1 MKFFIINLEQDI
13 EKREKITKLC
23 DSLGIDYEVIK
34 AIYGKALSEEEIKAN
49 TYPKEEQLKRFKREL
64 SLGEI
69 GCAMSHRYCYQRII
83 DDNLEEAI
91 ILEDDAVFNE
101 ELLEFLKFKDEFPK
115 DLELL
120 LIGHYKQMYYDDG
133 FMINSLCYKKY
144 SNIVNG
150 KWDIK
155 RLVGGGNGTHGYL
168 ITKNGASK
176 LLKLMHK
183 IYIPADWYTNNDKY
197 TNMYALFPTLINPDL
212 AEFSS
217 TQLNP
222 INKKRSK
229 ISKYFKLIKNKI
241 QFFIPSLKKPKDYI

>member
-13 EKREKITKLC
+13 EKREKITRLC

-91 ILEDDAVFNE
+91 ILEDDAIFNE
-101 ELLEFLKFKDEFPK
+101 ELLEFLKYKDEFPK

-120 LIGHYKQMYYDDG
+120 LLGHSRQVYNDDG
-133 FMINSLCYKKY
+133 FRIESPCSLRFNK
-144 SNIVNG
+144 NIL
-150 KWDIK
+150 KWQIK
-155 RLVGGGNGTHGYL
+155 RLVGRGNGTYGYY
-168 ITKNGASK
+168 IKNNGAKK
-176 LLKLMHK
+176 LLDIMKMIAYPSDFYTSDEK
-183 IYIPADWYTNNDKY
+183 IINT
-197 TNMYALFPTLINPDL
+197 YALLPVLIVFNYEDN
-212 AEFSS
+212 S
-217 TQLNP
+217 TTQENFKV
-222 INKKRSK
+222 KKKSK

>member
-13 EKREKITKLC
+13 EKKEKITKLC

-34 AIYGKALSEEEIKAN
+34 AIYGKALSEEEIKEN

-83 DDNLEEAI
+83 DDNLEDAI
-91 ILEDDAVFNE
+91 ILEDDAIFNE
-101 ELLEFLKFKDEFPK
+101 ELLEFLKYKDEFPR

-120 LIGHYKQMYYDDG
+120 LIGHYMQVYNDDG
-133 FMINSLCYKKY
+133 FRIESQHSLRFNK
-144 SNIVNG
+144 NIA
-150 KWDIK
+150 KWKIK
-155 RLVGGGNGTHGYL
+155 RLVSGGNGTHGYYL
-168 ITKNGASK
+168 TKNGAVK
-176 LLKLMHK
+176 LLDKMQK
-183 IYIPADWYTNNDKY
+183 IYIPSDHYTAKHDY
-197 TNMYALFPTLINPDL
+197 VNMYALFPSIINQEL
-212 AEFSS
+212 HNTSS
-217 TQLNP
+217 VQENFKV
-222 INKKRSK
+222 KKKSK

>member
-13 EKREKITKLC
+13 KKREKITAFCESFGL
-23 DSLGIDYEVIK
+23 DYEIIPAV
-34 AIYGKALSEEEIKAN
+34 YGKALSKDEIKQN
-49 TYPKEEQLKRFKREL
+49 TYPKNEQLKLFKREL
-64 SLGEI
+64 GLGEI
-69 GCAMSHRYCYQRII
+69 GCAISHRKCYEEII
-83 DDNLEEAI
+83 KRDLKEAI

-101 ELLEFLKFKDEFPK
+101 ELIEFLKHIDELPK

-120 LIGHYKQMYYDDG
+120 LLGHYKQMYYDDG
-133 FMINSLCYKKY
+133 FMIDSPYYRKY
-144 SNIVNG
+144 SKVVAN
-150 KWDIK
+150 KWKIR

-168 ITKNGASK
+168 ITNDGAKKLSK
-176 LLKLMHK
+176 LMNK
-183 IYIPADWYTNNDKY
+183 IYLPADWYTNNDKH
-197 TNMYALFPTLINPDL
+197 TNVYALFPTIINPDL

-229 ISKYFKLIKNKI
+229 ISKYFKLVKNKI